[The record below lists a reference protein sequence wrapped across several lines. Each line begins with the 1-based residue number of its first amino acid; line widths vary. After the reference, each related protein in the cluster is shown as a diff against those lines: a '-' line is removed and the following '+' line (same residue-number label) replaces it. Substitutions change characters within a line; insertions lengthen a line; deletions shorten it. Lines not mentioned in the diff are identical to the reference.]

1 MSPYYI
7 TIELG
12 GFKVKF
18 GSFLGKIQLHLTGR
32 TSKITERQKN
42 TSNGQRSSSIFF
54 IITQNP
60 VSVSLF
66 VITYRKYSEFIKNNG
81 MLQCFSK
88 MA

>member
-1 MSPYYI
+1 MNVHSIYNHKMSPYYI

-54 IITQNP
+54 YNYSES
-60 VSVSLF
+60 SVSQSF
-66 VITYRKYSEFIKNNG
+66 CNYI
-81 MLQCFSK
+81 SK
-88 MA
+88 IL